1 MQTQGMGSEGFCI
14 CLRCGYRQ
22 AHEAGTP
29 CRSVN
34 CPRCGAVLIRE
45 GSAHHQAYLQKHDEK
60 EKPAAGQADDA
71 GQPPGSKSGD

>member
-1 MQTQGMGSEGFCI
+1 
-14 CLRCGYRQ
+14 
-22 AHEAGTP
+22 
-29 CRSVN
+29 
-34 CPRCGAVLIRE
+34 VLIRE